1 MFPQLSEALNITL
14 TIIVAVI
21 GVWLLFLIVDLGFVF
36 FFKIILNKHAKAM
49 TVILNAKYENT
60 KKLYD
65 IFQSYNIPIEENL
78 LAILNKI
85 NPNDFNKQDTKE
97 GTEARTM
104 LSYLRDEAT
113 FISNK
118 NKELLEKP
126 DFVIAK
132 SNVSELDVQYRSNIA
147 MYNAD
152 ILGYNYWIR
161 FLPCRF
167 VFKMFKVK
175 KKQIIS

>member
-1 MFPQLSEALNITL
+1 MFPQLSEGLNITL
-14 TIIVAVI
+14 TILIAVV
-21 GVWLLFLIVDLGFVF
+21 GVWILFLIVDLAFVF
-36 FFKIILNKHAKAM
+36 FFKTILNKHAKAM

-60 KKLYD
+60 KKLYA
-65 IFQSYNIPIEENL
+65 IFQSYNIQLEQNVID
-78 LAILNKI
+78 ILNKI
-85 NPNDFNKQDTKE
+85 NPDDFNRQDTKE

-118 NKELLEKP
+118 HKELLEKP
-126 DFVIAK
+126 DFAIAK
-132 SNVSELDVQYRSNIA
+132 SNVLELDVQYRSNIA

-152 ILGYNYWIR
+152 VLGYNYWIR

-167 VFKMFKVK
+167 IFLMFKVK
-175 KKQIIS
+175 KKDIIA

>member
-1 MFPQLSEALNITL
+1 MFPNLPQALNITL
-14 TIIVAVI
+14 TVIIAI
-21 GVWLLFLIVDLGFVF
+21 IALWFLFLIVDLLFVLF
-36 FFKIILNKHAKAM
+36 FSTVLKKHAKAM
-49 TVILNAKYENT
+49 TVILNAKFENT

-65 IFQSYNIPIEENL
+65 LFITYNIPVEAKL
-78 LAILNKI
+78 LETLNSI
-85 NPNDFNKQDTKE
+85 NPADFNRQDTKE

-104 LSYLRDEAT
+104 LSYLRDEAN

-118 NKELLEKP
+118 NKILLEKA

-132 SNVSELDVQYRSNIA
+132 NNVLELDTQYRSNIA

-152 ILGYNYWIR
+152 VLGYNYWIT

-167 VFKMFKVK
+167 VFKIFKVK
-175 KKQIIS
+175 KKDIIA